1 MRADQKAVQGTWLV
15 AELEADGH
23 KMPASML
30 GGAKVVIKGDL
41 FMSHGM
47 GATYEGDVELDAAQ
61 SPKHFTLKFTK
72 GPEKGN
78 TNPGIYELDGD
89 TWRICIA
96 TRGGERPKKFATKA
110 GSGHALETLVREGSK
125 TAGARAKTEEA
136 AAPVDTAPPH
146 PMAKELAG
154 EWTMVSGVGSG
165 ETLPASYVKSGK
177 RVATDTEITVS
188 YGGQV
193 FIKARYRIDP
203 STAPMS
209 IDYVHIGGM
218 AKGQTTLGIFELAG
232 GALKTCMASPGQPR
246 PESYASKLGDGRTS
260 TVWKRKK

>member
-1 MRADQKAVQGTWLV
+1 MKSDQKAVQGTWFV
-15 AELEADGH
+15 AELEADGN

-30 GGAKVVIKGDL
+30 SGAKIVVKGDQFKSL
-41 FMSHGM
+41 GM
-47 GATYEGDVELDAAQ
+47 GTTYEGEVELDAEQ
-61 SPKHFTLKFTK
+61 SPKHFTLKFTR

-78 TNPGIYELDGD
+78 TNPGIYELDGN

-96 TRGGERPKKFATKA
+96 TRGGGRPKKFATKA
-110 GSGHALETLVREGSK
+110 GSGHALETLVRE
-125 TAGARAKTEEA
+125 AGKKKPEA
-136 AAPVDTAPPH
+136 AATVDDAPPH

-154 EWTMVSGVGSG
+154 DWSMLSGVGSG
-165 ETLPASYVKSGK
+165 ETLPASYVKTGK
-177 RVATDTEITVS
+177 RVATESEITVS

-203 STAPMS
+203 TTSPMS

-218 AKGQTTLGIFELAG
+218 AKGQTTQGIFEIAG
-232 GALKTCMASPGQPR
+232 GVLKTCMASPGQAR
-246 PESYASKLGDGRTS
+246 PESFASKLGDGRTS